1 VKKKFV
7 AEQVG
12 ILTSC
17 FDGGSACSS
26 SSSSS
31 SCNDFA
37 WIQALT
43 KKRAR

>member
-1 VKKKFV
+1 VKKKLV

-17 FDGGSACSS
+17 FDGGSASS

>member
-1 VKKKFV
+1 VKKKLV

-17 FDGGSACSS
+17 FDGGSAS